1 MLYLLP
7 ENCKRQQQQENN
19 QREAALDQ
27 ERMSTSLGQL
37 AL

>member
-1 MLYLLP
+1 MLYPLP
-7 ENCKRQQQQENN
+7 ENCKRQQQENN

-27 ERMSTSLGQL
+27 ERMITSLGQL